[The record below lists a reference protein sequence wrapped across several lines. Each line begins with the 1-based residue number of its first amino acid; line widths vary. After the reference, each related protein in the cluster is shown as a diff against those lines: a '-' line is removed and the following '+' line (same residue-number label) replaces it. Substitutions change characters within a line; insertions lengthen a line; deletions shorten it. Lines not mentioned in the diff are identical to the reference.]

1 MYLKHQATGDLVEVL
16 DVALLFDPC
25 ALTLSGRLHAGEEMQ
40 DSATF
45 NKSDLVFPSGEKLP
59 RCWLDAHYREPLRRE
74 A

>member
-1 MYLKHQATGDLVEVL
+1 MYLKHKSTGDLVEVI
-16 DVALLFDPC
+16 DVAMLFDPC
-25 ALTLSGRLHAGEEMQ
+25 TLTLAGRLHAGEEMQ

-59 RCWLDAHYREPLRRE
+59 RCWLDAHYREPLRNE